1 MRCQFKIKCVFA
13 LVISNIDTMKT
24 NLTCFW
30 MTFIFAAMK
39 CVADE
44 LKSKVLSLSVTCFY
58 TSDLSLHCLKE
69 TKFSSAWKKE
79 KKVLFHIETTGNKI
93 QGFIYLFKYIG

>member
-1 MRCQFKIKCVFA
+1 MSPDPTLFQYTHLDWLIHFLNAMRCQFKIKCVFA

-39 CVADE
+39 CIADE

-69 TKFSSAWKKE
+69 TKFSSA
-79 KKVLFHIETTGNKI
+79 
-93 QGFIYLFKYIG
+93 